1 MCVNKICQWRWAMV
15 LCLLC
20 LSACAGDNT
29 RPPISA
35 RFLTGGQVRV
45 TSNTPSVILYTACGS
60 RFSGVAGLANSGD
73 EGVVLKS
80 EYCSGAWWYQV
91 QVTALKNEKWQ
102 GIGWLAEE
110 SLRVK

>member
-1 MCVNKICQWRWAMV
+1 MCVNKICQWRWVMV
-15 LCLLC
+15 LCLLF
-20 LSACAGDNT
+20 LSACASNP
-29 RPPISA
+29 RPPTSA
-35 RFLTGGQVRV
+35 RFVTGAQVRV
-45 TSNTPSVILYTACGS
+45 VSDTPSAILFTACGS
-60 RFSGVAGLANSGD
+60 RFSGMAGVANSGD
-73 EGVVLKS
+73 EAVVLKS